1 MELCDTRPF
10 AHAVDDMIT
19 NNGKGNEELCN
30 LPRKF
35 NVSFSASR
43 DDFVHSHINDLA
55 FEAAVD
61 PSTGAKGWNV
71 FVGGYLSMKRCATS
85 IPFDTFVPD
94 ALVVDFVRA
103 FLLWFRE
110 NGERGDRQKARVM
123 WLVERVGVDA
133 AREAVAEL
141 LTTESKKALE
151 GGALPRAV
159 AVDHAGTFER
169 RDILGIHSQK
179 QPGLFWAGACIPVG
193 RLFASDFEALASASE
208 RYGDGTVRFTVDENV
223 VLPGVAADKV
233 EALLADPL
241 FAKDKFYVPRA
252 ASGASGD
259 GGASGNGNGS
269 NGNGNGSSSSLRPEL
284 SLATA
289 LVSCTGA
296 QFCGLA
302 LAETKL
308 PMLDI
313 VRSLDAQL
321 TLTKPVR
328 IHVTGC
334 PNSCAQAQVGDI
346 GLIGA
351 PAKKEGPDGKKVA
364 VQGFNIILGG
374 TIGEHA
380 QLAATEFEKSVP
392 VDEVEGKLRALL
404 VERFG
409 AVEKVA
415 A

>member
-1 MELCDTRPF
+1 
-10 AHAVDDMIT
+10 MIT
-19 NNGKGNEELCN
+19 NNGRGNEELCN

-61 PSTGAKGWNV
+61 PATGASGWNV

-85 IPFDTFVPD
+85 VPFDTFVPD

-103 FLLWFRE
+103 FLLWFRD

-123 WLVERVGVDA
+123 WLLERVGVDA
-133 AREAVAEL
+133 AREAVAGL
-141 LTTESKKALE
+141 MESKSELV

-159 AVDHAGTFER
+159 AVDHEGTFER
-169 RDILGIHSQK
+169 RDILGIHAQK

-193 RLFASDFEALASASE
+193 RLFASDFESLARASE

-223 VLPGVAADKV
+223 VIPNVAADKV

-241 FAKDKFYVPRA
+241 FAKDKFYVPRPP
-252 ASGASGD
+252 SNV
-259 GGASGNGNGS
+259 SGNG
-269 NGNGNGSSSSLRPEL
+269 NGNGNGSATSLKPEL

-308 PMLDI
+308 PLLRV

-321 TLTKPVR
+321 TLTRPVR

-404 VERFG
+404 LERFG
-409 AVEKVA
+409 AVEKKVA

>member
-1 MELCDTRPF
+1 
-10 AHAVDDMIT
+10 
-19 NNGKGNEELCN
+19 
-30 LPRKF
+30 
-35 NVSFSASR
+35 
-43 DDFVHSHINDLA
+43 
-55 FEAAVD
+55 
-61 PSTGAKGWNV
+61 
-71 FVGGYLSMKRCATS
+71 MKRCATS
-85 IPFDTFVPD
+85 VPFDTFVPD

-103 FLLWFRE
+103 FLLWFRD

-123 WLVERVGVDA
+123 WLLERVGVDA

-141 LTTESKKALE
+141 MESKSELA

-159 AVDHAGTFER
+159 AVDHEGTTFER
-169 RDILGIHSQK
+169 RDILGIHAQK

-193 RLFASDFEALASASE
+193 RLFASDFESLARASE

-223 VLPGVAADKV
+223 VLPNVAAEKV
-233 EALLADPL
+233 EELLADPL
-241 FAKDKFYVPRA
+241 FAKDKFYVPRP
-252 ASGASGD
+252 SSKNGD
-259 GGASGNGNGS
+259 GNGNGS
-269 NGNGNGSSSSLRPEL
+269 EKKPEL

-308 PMLDI
+308 PLLAV

-321 TLTKPVR
+321 ELTRPVR

-404 VERFG
+404 LERFG
-409 AVEKVA
+409 AVEKKVA

>member
-1 MELCDTRPF
+1 
-10 AHAVDDMIT
+10 
-19 NNGKGNEELCN
+19 
-30 LPRKF
+30 
-35 NVSFSASR
+35 
-43 DDFVHSHINDLA
+43 
-55 FEAAVD
+55 
-61 PSTGAKGWNV
+61 
-71 FVGGYLSMKRCATS
+71 MKRCATS

-133 AREAVAEL
+133 AREAVAEWM
-141 LTTESKKALE
+141 ESKPAAE
-151 GGALPRAV
+151 AGWALPRAV
-159 AVDHAGTFER
+159 AVDHADRFER
-169 RDILGIHSQK
+169 RDVLGVHAQK

-193 RLFASDFEALASASE
+193 RLFASDFEALAAASE

-223 VLPGVAADKV
+223 VLPNVAADRV
-233 EALLADPL
+233 ESLLADPL
-241 FAKDKFYVPRA
+241 FAKSKFYVPRGG
-252 ASGASGD
+252 SG
-259 GGASGNGNGS
+259 SGNS
-269 NGNGNGSSSSLRPEL
+269 AAAAKPEL

-321 TLTKPVR
+321 TLTRPVR

-374 TIGEHA
+374 TIGEQA

-392 VDEVEGKLRALL
+392 VDEVEDKLRALL
-404 VERFG
+404 LERFG
-409 AVEKVA
+409 AVERGVA